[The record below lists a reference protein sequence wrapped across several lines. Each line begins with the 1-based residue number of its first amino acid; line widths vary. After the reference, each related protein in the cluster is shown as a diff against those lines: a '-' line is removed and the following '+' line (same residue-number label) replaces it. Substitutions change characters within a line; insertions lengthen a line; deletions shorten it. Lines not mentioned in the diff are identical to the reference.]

1 MAHTQNFTGVLAVLH
16 KATSDGRRLDDPHP
30 ELTRPM
36 PLPLG
41 RPGEPGIGRIDR
53 VWLDGDLLR
62 YAGTLD
68 DEHPDAEEIAEEIR
82 AGRLVGNLDAAYT
95 LPSGRLVGDVKHRYQ
110 GREVTEQEMAGL
122 PLDTDPSDFEMVMH
136 GWLVGMATLM
146 PSDGKAWP
154 EVSLTLDDTE
164 PH

>member
-16 KATSDGRRLDDPHP
+16 KATSDGRRLEQPAPKLH
-30 ELTRPM
+30 R
-36 PLPLG
+36 PLPLQLV

-53 VWLDGDLLR
+53 VWLDGNLLR

-68 DEHPDAEEIAEEIR
+68 NGHPDVENIAAEIR
-82 AGRLVGNLDAAYT
+82 EGRLVGMLDAD
-95 LPSGRLVGDVKHRYQ
+95 DVKTRP
-110 GREVTEQEMAGL
+110 GPDGVVLMR
-122 PLDTDPSDFEMVMH
+122 
-136 GWLVGMATLM
+136 GWRVVAATLM

-164 PH
+164 PR